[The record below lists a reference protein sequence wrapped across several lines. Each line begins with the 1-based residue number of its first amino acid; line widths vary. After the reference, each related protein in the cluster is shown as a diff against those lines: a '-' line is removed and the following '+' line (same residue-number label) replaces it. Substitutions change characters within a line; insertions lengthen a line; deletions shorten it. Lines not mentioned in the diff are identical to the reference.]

1 LEVGDG
7 TLPDHQCFRAIEAG
21 SRQLIV
27 ARGGTRSGR
36 LSRSGYRHTRAVESE
51 LVSDGKNK
59 AVILTEVSL
68 ILAAVFWGLNFAAT
82 KYAAES
88 IPPLVIVAFRFTG
101 GGLLLLLILR
111 LLEPESRPGPKDLVL
126 MAALGCFGVAVAQS
140 GFTFGVSLTSAASTG
155 LIFATAP
162 VWGLLLGA
170 VLGLERPTIR
180 GILGLALSVVGV
192 AVVVFEGLGSGGD
205 SLAGDLLVLMASVGV
220 GGYTVLSM
228 PLLERHTPL
237 AVAGY
242 PVVFGAPFL
251 LVLSSGYILDLEW
264 GSVGVGTWAAVAFS
278 ALFATAFAFAGW
290 QRGIS
295 RIGANRVL
303 VYQYLITVVG
313 VASGIIFFGET
324 LGIEKIVGGAVIL
337 IGVYL
342 ARRQ

>member
-1 LEVGDG
+1 VLRSYRLASLCSRLSLGS
-7 TLPDHQCFRAIEAG
+7 LAG
-21 SRQLIV
+21 SQRL
-27 ARGGTRSGR
+27 AR
-36 LSRSGYRHTRAVESE
+36 
-51 LVSDGKNK
+51 
-59 AVILTEVSL
+59 
-68 ILAAVFWGLNFAAT
+68 
-82 KYAAES
+82 
-88 IPPLVIVAFRFTG
+88 
-101 GGLLLLLILR
+101 
-111 LLEPESRPGPKDLVL
+111 
-126 MAALGCFGVAVAQS
+126 
-140 GFTFGVSLTSAASTG
+140 AASTG

-170 VLGLERPTIR
+170 VLGLERPTIK

-192 AVVVFEGLGSGGD
+192 AVVVFESLGSGDD
-205 SLAGDLLVLMASVGV
+205 SLVGDLLVLIASVGV

-251 LVLSSGYILDLEW
+251 LVLSSPYLLDLEW
-264 GSVGVGTWAAVAFS
+264 GSVGVGSWAAVVFS

-313 VASGIIFFGET
+313 VASGIVFFGET